1 MQTKEYPE
9 QIRVMYSVWT
19 RKVRRDGEFYPVL
32 AGTFLSAQ
40 DAAIKATAIG
50 GEIRKMEV

>member
-19 RKVRRDGEFYPVL
+19 RRVRRDGDFYPVL
-32 AGTFLSAQ
+32 AGTFLKAQ
-40 DAAIKATAIG
+40 DAAIKATLCG
-50 GEIRKMEV
+50 GEIRKVEV